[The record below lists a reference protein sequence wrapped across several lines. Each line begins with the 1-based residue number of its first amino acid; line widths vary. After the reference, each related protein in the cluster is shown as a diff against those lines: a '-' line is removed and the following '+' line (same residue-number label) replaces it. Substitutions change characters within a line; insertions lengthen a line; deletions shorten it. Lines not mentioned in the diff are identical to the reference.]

1 MTLSDWTEFFKW
13 CTIINGA
20 LLFIWTV
27 ASIAASDLIFRLHS
41 KLFPLS
47 REAFDT
53 MIYSSIGLFKI
64 LFFIFNLVPYLALL
78 VVGS

>member
-1 MTLSDWTEFFKW
+1 
-13 CTIINGA
+13 
-20 LLFIWTV
+20 
-27 ASIAASDLIFRLHS
+27 
-41 KLFPLS
+41 
-47 REAFDT
+47 